1 MQYVQKE
8 IALLFIRNST
18 YRPLSFLCAPVTLV
32 VWSPDEDDTIR
43 GSARLPNLNIVGT
56 PRLVMAWKLRNHLFN
71 VSSTALLQPWKE
83 AVMAADWQ
91 IEKRKQKHA
100 SPVTLQNYARC
111 R

>member
-1 MQYVQKE
+1 M
-8 IALLFIRNST
+8 
-18 YRPLSFLCAPVTLV
+18 
-32 VWSPDEDDTIR
+32 WSPDEDDTIR

-56 PRLVMAWKLRNHLFN
+56 PRLVMAWKLKNHLSN
-71 VSSTALLQPWKE
+71 ASLSTLLQPWKE

-100 SPVTLQNYARC
+100 SSVTLQKHARC